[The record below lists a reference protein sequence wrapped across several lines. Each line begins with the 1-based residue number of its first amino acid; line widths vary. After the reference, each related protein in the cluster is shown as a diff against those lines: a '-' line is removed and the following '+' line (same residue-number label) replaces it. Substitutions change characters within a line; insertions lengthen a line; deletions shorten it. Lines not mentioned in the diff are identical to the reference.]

1 MMKFRNPRFNAFGGI
16 DGEIDHPHLGWVP
29 FTAAP
34 DDPEPMGRE
43 LFAAAVAGEF
53 GPVASYVPPPPAPE
67 PVPPA
72 ITRRQLRLWLVRHG
86 ISLSAVE
93 AAIDKLPEPQR
104 TEARIEWEDASVYER
119 DNPLLVRLAGEVL
132 RVSDKALSE
141 ALDAAFREAST
152 Y

>member
-1 MMKFRNPRFNAFGGI
+1 MMKFRNPRFNALGGI

-72 ITRRQLRLWLVRHG
+72 ITRRQLRLWLVRSG
-86 ISLSAVE
+86 FTLAKVE

-104 TEARIEWEDASVYER
+104 TEARIEWEDATEFER
-119 DNPLLVRLAGEVL
+119 GHPLLRQLAG
-132 RVSDKALSE
+132 ALLKLDGA
-141 ALDAAFREAST
+141 ALDAALDEAFRQAVT